1 MWPLA
6 HQFSSCSHVGQQYT
20 NSGPMLHN
28 HASCLCIH
36 FDWVTTKA
44 QGNNKWLLRNHY
56 RNSHQKGKDWLFT
69 QKMWLWQMTRADPT
83 WKMLLAL
90 PPPKTAWE
98 KEEEEEERGRHNS
111 RFLRV
116 CRQRSGANTAAF
128 RLPDAPISK
137 SPETLVKTRS
147 SARLHKIYRA
157 LTLHLSAYS
166 TPKHPQR
173 GTFATCYQPH
183 SYSCS
188 NSEPTWN
195 APSLKAQI
203 QRPAPAP
210 NVPTELTITV
220 KQHAS
225 YSSEVFAF
233 LLLEGKCTARRDK
246 IIKKIYSS
254 PHLEP
259 CSAKLT
265 QFQPPQFL
273 STNLRLNN
281 KLTSGG

>member
-1 MWPLA
+1 MSDSNILT
-6 HQFSSCSHVGQQYT
+6 QGQCCT
-20 NSGPMLHN
+20 
-28 HASCLCIH
+28 I
-36 FDWVTTKA
+36 
-44 QGNNKWLLRNHY
+44 
-56 RNSHQKGKDWLFT
+56 
-69 QKMWLWQMTRADPT
+69 TRAVCVSTSTEWPQKRKVIT
-83 WKMLLAL
+83 SGCYAIITEIATKKEKTGYLLKKCDYGRWQEL
-90 PPPKTAWE
+90 IQHEKWFSLCPPPKTAWE
-98 KEEEEEERGRHNS
+98 KEEEERGRHNS

-147 SARLHKIYRA
+147 PARLHKIYRA

-246 IIKKIYSS
+246 IIKNILYSS

-281 KLTSGG
+281 KQTSGG

>member
-1 MWPLA
+1 
-6 HQFSSCSHVGQQYT
+6 
-20 NSGPMLHN
+20 
-28 HASCLCIH
+28 
-36 FDWVTTKA
+36 
-44 QGNNKWLLRNHY
+44 
-56 RNSHQKGKDWLFT
+56 
-69 QKMWLWQMTRADPT
+69 MTRTDPT

-90 PPPKTAWE
+90 PPQNTTAWE
-98 KEEEEEERGRHNS
+98 KEEEEERGRHNS

-137 SPETLVKTRS
+137 SPETLVKTQS
-147 SARLHKIYRA
+147 PARLHKIYPA

-203 QRPAPAP
+203 QRPAPTP
-210 NVPTELTITV
+210 NVSTGLTITV

-225 YSSEVFAF
+225 YSSEVFAL

-246 IIKKIYSS
+246 IIKKIILKS
-254 PHLEP
+254 PLDP

-265 QFQPPQFL
+265 QFQPRQFL

>member
-1 MWPLA
+1 MADDKSW
-6 HQFSSCSHVGQQYT
+6 S
-20 NSGPMLHN
+20 NMKN
-28 HASCLCIH
+28 ASRS
-36 FDWVTTKA
+36 A
-44 QGNNKWLLRNHY
+44 
-56 RNSHQKGKDWLFT
+56 
-69 QKMWLWQMTRADPT
+69 
-83 WKMLLAL
+83 
-90 PPPKTAWE
+90 PPSQKTAWE

-246 IIKKIYSS
+246 IIKKNIFKSPFRALQCKTNAVSASS
-254 PHLEP
+254 V
-259 CSAKLT
+259 SV
-265 QFQPPQFL
+265 
-273 STNLRLNN
+273 N
-281 KLTSGG
+281 KLAPEQ